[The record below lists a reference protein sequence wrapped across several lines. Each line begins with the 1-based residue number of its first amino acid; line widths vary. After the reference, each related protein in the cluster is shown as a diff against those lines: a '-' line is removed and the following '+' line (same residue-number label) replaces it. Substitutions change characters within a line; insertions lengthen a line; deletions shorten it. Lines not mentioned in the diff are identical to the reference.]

1 MERAERTWHITKSR
15 LAIILS
21 QLRQFSSPKLL
32 AEQYTTDSETAAGT
46 LWLAYMNGD
55 IEGKV
60 IADFG
65 CGTGILGIGCLLLG
79 AKKVYFIDNDEA
91 AISIAAANLNK
102 IRGICKFSGKAE
114 LLCSDIGEFSK
125 KADVVFQNPPFGTKA
140 RHADRE
146 FLLRAFQTADVVY
159 SFHKSST
166 EMFVRALCRDG
177 GFAITHKVS
186 YDMPLKRTQAFHKR
200 DVHRIGVALYRM
212 ERHLGKRMKAGVTK
226 LQVSQTL

>member
-1 MERAERTWHITKSR
+1 MERAERAGHITKSR

-21 QLRQFSSPKLL
+21 RLEQFSSPKLL

-46 LWLAYMNGD
+46 LWLACMNGD
-55 IEGKV
+55 IKGKV

-79 AKKVYFIDNDEA
+79 AKKVYFVDNDEV

-102 IRGICKFSGKAE
+102 IRSSHKISGKAE
-114 LLCSDIGEFSK
+114 LLCSDIKEFSK
-125 KADVVFQNPPFGTKA
+125 KADVVIQNPPFGTKTL
-140 RHADRE
+140 HSDRE
-146 FLLRAFQTADVVY
+146 FLLKAFQAAEVVY

-166 EMFVRALCRDG
+166 DRFVRALCRDN
-177 GFAITHKVS
+177 GFVITHKVS

-200 DVHRIGVALYRM
+200 NVHRIGVALYRM
-212 ERHLGKRMKAGVTK
+212 ERNFI
-226 LQVSQTL
+226 